1 MKLYVYILKILDLN
15 VLKVLK
21 VYLLIADHSFHIFFS
36 KISAILLSTDSHIYE
51 YDALFVFVSVFVS
64 TVSQ

>member
-1 MKLYVYILKILDLN
+1 MKLYFYILKILDLN

-21 VYLLIADHSFHIFFS
+21 VYLLIADHSFHFFFL

-51 YDALFVFVSVFVS
+51 YDGLFVFVSVFY
-64 TVSQ
+64 TVV